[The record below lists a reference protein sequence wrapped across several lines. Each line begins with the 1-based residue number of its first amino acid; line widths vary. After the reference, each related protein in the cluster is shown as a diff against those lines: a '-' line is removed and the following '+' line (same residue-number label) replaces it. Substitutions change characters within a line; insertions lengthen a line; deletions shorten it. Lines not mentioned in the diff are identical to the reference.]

1 MPTSDDLMM
10 VKDEW
15 NTTCC
20 SDCMVGGAPEPWKSH
35 GDAAWN
41 EPVCCDGCPCDG
53 AASNMEALGMF
64 EDPSPIPGPCRSYGC
79 CKCLFGLAGL
89 PVIGGI
95 IAGPCAGP
103 FLYCTFTT
111 AEEKMGIKPTG
122 CLGTCCKTLLIPAST
137 HQIQRELI
145 IRGMH
150 PKAKKEDELPGAADD
165 GSGAKV

>member
-1 MPTSDDLMM
+1 MAPWEEKMI
-10 VKDEW
+10 KDEW
-15 NTTCC
+15 NSACC
-20 SDCMVGGAPEPWKSH
+20 SDCMVGGVPEPWKSH

-79 CKCLFGLAGL
+79 CKCAFGLAAF
-89 PVIGGI
+89 PFIGGI
-95 IAGPCAGP
+95 IAGPCVGP

-137 HQIQRELI
+137 HQALLRFTVSML
-145 IRGMH
+145 
-150 PKAKKEDELPGAADD
+150 
-165 GSGAKV
+165 